1 MDGKTHSG
9 ELEVKRERMKTMIQQ
24 KNMSQPEKSQSGKQ
38 STLPTVLQAYKDRIT
53 QRQSVEEE
61 ELLQPK
67 FDPSQMK
74 QNSMQFHTQS
84 NVVQRKASREPIQL
98 KTQILSQQDQ
108 QYNFGT
114 GSINVG
120 KFVEV
125 GLDPNDMHQGQSANL
140 NTAQDDMMSAIRS
153 KWGITGGGLVK
164 GHLWNDNLGGSAMN
178 YNLYP
183 ITKAANSDHLGY
195 VENKAKEYV
204 WNKQPIYYRVEVD
217 ANPVITDSKA
227 DFDCEIRSWD
237 PTTGKLGSRL
247 FGPVTIESDLNNV
260 GAYNEAYET
269 YTGNTADRQ
278 KRPKKPKWAQ
288 NPKTRVGELTKQ
300 ELKERQNQ

>member
-1 MDGKTHSG
+1 
-9 ELEVKRERMKTMIQQ
+9 MKTTIQQ
-24 KNMSQPEKSQSGKQ
+24 KNMSQPEKSLSGKQ

-53 QRQSVEEE
+53 QRQSVEED

-67 FDPSQMK
+67 FDSSQMK

-98 KTQILSQQDQ
+98 KTQILSKQDQ

-120 KFVEV
+120 RFVEV

-217 ANPVITDSKA
+217 ANPVITDPKA